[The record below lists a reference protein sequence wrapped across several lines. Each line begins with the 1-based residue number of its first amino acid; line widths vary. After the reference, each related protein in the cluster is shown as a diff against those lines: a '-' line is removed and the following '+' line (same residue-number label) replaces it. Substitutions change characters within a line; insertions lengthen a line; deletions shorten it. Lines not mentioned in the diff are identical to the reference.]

1 MKLNEREPYQNNIIR
16 KGLEWNW
23 FVAQLLSALI
33 KQKHSLLLSFSPF
46 VYSQIAIDFCST
58 SLSQWNGTN
67 TTPFSPYQGDGRKKR
82 ADGGNLRLCAHITFG
97 HSNRY
102 FANEIVYYYYKLMSE
117 QINYPLSIHSFLC
130 LSVFSYHE
138 HKHSQRQLD
147 HFHNFMLRS

>member
-46 VYSQIAIDFCST
+46 AYSQIAIDFCST
-58 SLSQWNGTN
+58 SLSQRNGTN

-82 ADGGNLRLCAHITFG
+82 ADGGNLRLCAHKLATAIGISLTKLFITII
-97 HSNRY
+97 SLW
-102 FANEIVYYYYKLMSE
+102 ANKSIILF
-117 QINYPLSIHSFLC
+117 LSIVFFVYLC
-130 LSVFSYHE
+130 SATTSINILKDNSTISTI
-138 HKHSQRQLD
+138 LC
-147 HFHNFMLRS
+147 